1 MASKRPAGRGGG
13 VLAQEQKKG
22 DAARIVRKPMA
33 TVPQETARCRRA
45 LVDVGNLVNGRA
57 ALANRH
63 KPAVAAAERCVKAVP
78 HLGARSRQ
86 ALADVG
92 NRISGR
98 AAPANRQKLEVA
110 NRQKVIKLKENKRKP
125 PEVIEISSDYEE
137 KKVSRSQRVSRRAPV
152 RTLTSFLL
160 AKCSTAS
167 DGVISSP
174 KTMQAY
180 NIDAPDARNELA
192 VAEYVADIYTF
203 YRRTERIRLPLSN
216 YMSSQAEI
224 NGRMRAILIDWIVE
238 VQYRLMLMPESLYLT
253 VHIIDQYLSMESVP
267 KKELQLVGVSAMLIA
282 CKYEEIWAPLVK
294 DLLCI
299 SDNAFSREQ
308 VLTTEKSILNRL
320 EWNLTVPTI
329 YMFIV
334 RYLKAAMGN
343 KELEHMAFFYTE
355 LALVQYSMLVYPPS
369 VTAAAAVYAARCTLD
384 INPLWNDI
392 LEHHTGLAES
402 ELQDCA
408 KHLISLHLAAPDSKQ
423 KAVYKKYSSP
433 KLGAVSLYLPAKK
446 LLVA

>member
-98 AAPANRQKLEVA
+98 AAPANRQKPEVA
-110 NRQKVIKLKENKRKP
+110 NRQKAIKLKENKRKP
-125 PEVIEISSDYEE
+125 PEVIEISSDSEE
-137 KKVSRSQRVSRRAPV
+137 KKVSRSQRVSRR
-152 RTLTSFLL
+152 
-160 AKCSTAS
+160 CSTAS

-180 NIDAPDARNELA
+180 DIDAPDARNELA

-203 YRRTERIRLPLSN
+203 YRSTERIRLPLSN

-308 VLTTEKSILNRL
+308 VLTTEKSILNKL

-408 KHLISLHLAAPDSKQ
+408 KHLISLHSAASDSKQ